1 MKLALLH
8 FGKLEIGLHRFQED
22 ITIKLFTAFIIV
34 VLYDASPLVTV
45 SCFYRSP
52 KFASKPRALP
62 SGALDEVTLKKL

>member
-1 MKLALLH
+1 LKLALLH

-22 ITIKLFTAFIIV
+22 VTIKLFTAFIIV
-34 VLYDASPLVTV
+34 ALYDASALVTV

-62 SGALDEVTLKKL
+62 SGAPDEVTPKKL